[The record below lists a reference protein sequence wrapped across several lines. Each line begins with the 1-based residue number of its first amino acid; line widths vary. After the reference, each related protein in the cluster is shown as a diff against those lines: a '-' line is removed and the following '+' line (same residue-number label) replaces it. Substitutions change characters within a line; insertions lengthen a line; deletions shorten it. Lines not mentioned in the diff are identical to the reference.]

1 MAPLR
6 LEGTRLYLDR
16 YWSEEIQV
24 AEDLLAMS
32 VPAPTA
38 VDEAGLAQE
47 LSRLFASD
55 AHPRQRQ
62 AAATAVLRRLSV
74 IAGGPGTG
82 KTTTVARVLALLLA
96 QAQGSG
102 GRAPLIALAAPTG
115 KASAR
120 LEEAVHEQALALD
133 LPPETRTRLLALQ
146 AFTLHRLLGRRP
158 DSNSRFRHDRHQH
171 LPFDVVVVDET
182 SMVPLSLMARL
193 IAAIRPSARL
203 VLVGDPGQLA
213 SIEAGAVLGDIV
225 GPAAHR
231 LMLGPA
237 ARERLAAV
245 TGIAPEA
252 TDADST
258 PEPARGGGA
267 HAPTSVPSIG
277 DGIVVLDRVYRY
289 GGAIATLAEAVRA
302 GDAEGVLERLHA
314 GGRGRRV
321 VARR

>member
-1 MAPLR
+1 M
-6 LEGTRLYLDR
+6 
-16 YWSEEIQV
+16 
-24 AEDLLAMS
+24 
-32 VPAPTA
+32 
-38 VDEAGLAQE
+38 
-47 LSRLFASD
+47 
-55 AHPRQRQ
+55 
-62 AAATAVLRRLSV
+62 LRRLSV

-102 GRAPLIALAAPTG
+102 ARAPLIALAAPTG

-133 LPPETRTRLLALQ
+133 LPPQTRARLLALQ

-193 IAAIRPSARL
+193 VAAVRPSARL

-225 GPAAHR
+225 GPAAQR

-245 TGIAPEA
+245 TGGALEA
-252 TDADST
+252 TNAQGA
-258 PEPARGGGA
+258 PEPARPGGA
-267 HAPTSVPSIG
+267 DAATPLPSIG
-277 DGIVVLDRVYRY
+277 DGIIVLDRVYRY
-289 GGAIATLAEAVRA
+289 GGAIADARRGRA
-302 GDAEGVLERLHA
+302 GR
-314 GGRGRRV
+314 
-321 VARR
+321 